1 MKNLTLI
8 FLLLIGLTG
17 WSQIDI
23 DQRNYGKF
31 TVGES
36 RYLLFDKVNLRNQPY
51 IESEIVKNLPIG
63 SVMKIIA
70 KSDSS
75 LTLNGYM
82 HNWYQVSQVDDNNS
96 ETGVKGYLWGGF
108 FAENIYKTAN
118 DPEVRFLYGFAKM
131 EKTDW
136 GEVPVLQIRAIMGNI
151 EIAQVSFKAIGSLST
166 YRNCELLGNKGIRNV
181 NEIIHFNFSDDFC
194 GGAFGDVY
202 IFWDKAI
209 LHHARTLHSGADAPV
224 FSDESFVFP
233 EDEGGK
239 KGRIIF
245 NESAGEDG
253 DEGTV
258 YDYQRKTELIWTG
271 CELKEV
277 K

>member
-1 MKNLTLI
+1 MKMLLTIVLTLGA
-8 FLLLIGLTG
+8 LISL
-17 WSQIDI
+17 SQEEPNLG
-23 DQRNYGKF
+23 NYGKIS
-31 TVGES
+31 VGDTK
-36 RYLLFDKVNLRNQPY
+36 YLLFDKVNLRSDPY
-51 IESEIVKNLPIG
+51 TNSEIVKVLPIG
-63 SVMKIIA
+63 SQMKILA
-70 KSDSS
+70 KSDSM
-75 LTLNGYM
+75 LLLNGYTS
-82 HNWYQVSQVDDNNS
+82 NWYQVALLDENNK
-96 ETGVKGYLWGGF
+96 ETDVKGFLWGGF
-108 FAENIYKTAN
+108 FAESIYETEN
-118 DPEVRFLYGFAKM
+118 DPDVSFLYGLGSMKKS
-131 EKTDW
+131 EY
-136 GEVPVLQIRAIMGNI
+136 GEVLVIQVRAIMDGK
-151 EIAQVSFKAIGSLST
+151 EIAQVSFDAIGSLTT
-166 YRNCELLGNKGIRNV
+166 YRNCELIGNKGLRNV

-209 LHHARTLHSGADAPV
+209 LHHARTLRSGADAPV

-233 EDEGGK
+233 LDEGGK
-239 KGRIIF
+239 PGRIIF